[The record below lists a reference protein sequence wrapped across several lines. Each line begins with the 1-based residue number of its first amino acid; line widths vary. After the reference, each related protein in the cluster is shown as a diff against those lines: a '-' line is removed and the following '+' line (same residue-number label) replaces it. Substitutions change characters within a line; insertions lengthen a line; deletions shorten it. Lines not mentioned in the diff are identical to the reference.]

1 MIQTSTFDFDMKA
14 FRFSIC
20 AALLGGLMLVSGAVF
35 AQATGFAEATSALD
49 AASAGVKTWFK
60 PVTSLIWVIAAI
72 VGVIGG
78 FRIYNKW
85 QNGDQGV
92 QKAAV
97 GWFGSVLFLLA
108 IGAVVTTVF
117 KIS

>member
-1 MIQTSTFDFDMKA
+1 MKA
-14 FRFSIC
+14 FRYSLS
-20 AALLGGLMLVSGAVF
+20 AVVVAGLLLVSGAVM
-35 AQATGFAEATSALD
+35 AQSSGFAEATSALD

-85 QNGDQGV
+85 QNGDQDV

-108 IGAVVTTVF
+108 IGAVISTVF
-117 KIS
+117 KVS

>member
-1 MIQTSTFDFDMKA
+1 MCSSCGWVA
-14 FRFSIC
+14 FGIRSCYGSVFS
-20 AALLGGLMLVSGAVF
+20 
-35 AQATGFAEATSALD
+35 FAEATSALD

-72 VGVIGG
+72 IGVIGG

-85 QNGDQGV
+85 QNGDQDV

-108 IGAVVTTVF
+108 IGAVISSVF
-117 KIS
+117 KVS

>member
-1 MIQTSTFDFDMKA
+1 MK
-14 FRFSIC
+14 SIRIY
-20 AALLGGLMLVSGAVF
+20 ALRSLVFALSLVSGQVF
-35 AQATGFAEATSALD
+35 AQASGGFSDATAALT
-49 AASAGVKTWFK
+49 AATTGVKTWFA
-60 PVTSLIWVIAAI
+60 PVSALIWVIAAI

-85 QNGDQGV
+85 QNGDQDV

-108 IGAVVTTVF
+108 IGAIVTTVF
-117 KIS
+117 KVS